1 MGSNY
6 DLIVIGAGSGGVR
19 AARIAAGLG
28 AKVAIIEDRY
38 MGGTCVNVGCVP
50 KKLYVYA
57 SEFGAA
63 VEDAEGFGWRFKDAP
78 EFDWLT
84 LTQAKVKEI
93 GRLNG
98 IYRNMLNN
106 SGASVIDGRGKITSA
121 TTVQVGGQT
130 LTANRILI
138 ATGGWPVVADIPG
151 SELAITSNE
160 IFDLPSFPN
169 RLLII
174 GGGYIATEFSGVF
187 NGLGSKV
194 TQVYRGELFMR
205 GFDLDI
211 RRHLLN
217 EIRMTGVD
225 LRMNTDVTRLEQ
237 AGGSILAHFNDGTE
251 AHFDAVLYAIGR
263 RPNLAGLGA
272 LESGVTL
279 NNDGTIAVN
288 ENFQTAVPTIYA
300 LGDIIGGPEL
310 TPVAL
315 AEGMAFA
322 HQQFGHGGNAPDYR
336 NVATAVFSQ
345 PQVGTCGLT
354 QEQGC
359 EQYAH
364 LKIYRSDFKPMKH
377 TISGREQR
385 SFMKLIVDGDT
396 DRVLGAHMVGPD
408 AGEIMQGLGI
418 AINMG
423 ATKAQFDAT
432 IGIHPTAA
440 EEFVT
445 MRTLSEEIRL

>member
-1 MGSNY
+1 MSSNY

-19 AARIAAGLG
+19 AARIAASLG

-63 VEDAEGFGWRFKDAP
+63 VEDAEGFGWRFKQAP
-78 EFDWLT
+78 EFDWPT
-84 LTQAKVKEI
+84 LTRAKVKEI
-93 GRLNG
+93 SRLNS

-106 SGASVIDGRGKITSA
+106 SGATVIDGRGRITSA
-121 TTVQVGGQT
+121 TTVQVGEQT

-160 IFDLPSFPN
+160 IFDLPKFPK
-169 RLLII
+169 RLLTI

-187 NGLGSKV
+187 NGLGSTV

-217 EIRMTGVD
+217 EVRMTGVD

-237 AGGSILAHFNDGTE
+237 RGEGILAHFNDGTE
-251 AHFDAVLYAIGR
+251 AHLDAVLYAIGR
-263 RPNLAGLGA
+263 RPNLDGLGA
-272 LESGVTL
+272 LETGVTL
-279 NNDGTIAVN
+279 NKDGTIAVN
-288 ENFQTAVPTIYA
+288 EKFQTAVPSIYA

-322 HQQFGHGGNAPDYR
+322 HQQFGQGGSAPDYQ

-354 QEQGC
+354 QEQASKH
-359 EQYAH
+359 YTH

-385 SFMKLIVDGDT
+385 SFMKLIVDGNT
-396 DRVLGAHMVGPD
+396 DKVLGAHMVGPD

-445 MRTLSEEIRL
+445 MRTLSEEIML